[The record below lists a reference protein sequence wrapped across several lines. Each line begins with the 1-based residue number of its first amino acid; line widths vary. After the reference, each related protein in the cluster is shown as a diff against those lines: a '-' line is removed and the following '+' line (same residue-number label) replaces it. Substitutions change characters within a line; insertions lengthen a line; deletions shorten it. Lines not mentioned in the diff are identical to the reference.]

1 MTLTPVCHMGLAR
14 PFWIPRVTQPVS
26 QFLGCNGVGQSANYP
41 PKFLRQP
48 LRSMS
53 FLSLSQWSRLPATT
67 LPNSWDDLTHQSI
80 LCTMSI
86 TLKCEPTADGCP
98 VVFVCLFSIFSSL
111 SAHILLWL
119 RQAISHNSFLLHAM
133 HLSWLGKL
141 WAKKTSQDILGMPWP
156 SSQFF
161 APPGIA
167 TAPPDMT
174 PFGQM
179 LSKWQ
184 AFLPWS
190 WTLGTPD
197 ILEYTTQHYS
207 VVFAFLF
214 HSQGL

>member
-1 MTLTPVCHMGLAR
+1 MTLTPEICHMGLAR
-14 PFWIPRVTQPVS
+14 PFWIPRVTQPIS

-48 LRSMS
+48 LCSMS

-80 LCTMSI
+80 LRTMSI

-111 SAHILLWL
+111 SAYILLWL

-141 WAKKTSQDILGMPWP
+141 WAKNPLLKISLECLGHL
-156 SSQFF
+156 
-161 APPGIA
+161 AN
-167 TAPPDMT
+167 
-174 PFGQM
+174 
-179 LSKWQ
+179 
-184 AFLPWS
+184 
-190 WTLGTPD
+190 
-197 ILEYTTQHYS
+197 
-207 VVFAFLF
+207 FLF
-214 HSQGL
+214 SSRCGNCSFWNDMILP